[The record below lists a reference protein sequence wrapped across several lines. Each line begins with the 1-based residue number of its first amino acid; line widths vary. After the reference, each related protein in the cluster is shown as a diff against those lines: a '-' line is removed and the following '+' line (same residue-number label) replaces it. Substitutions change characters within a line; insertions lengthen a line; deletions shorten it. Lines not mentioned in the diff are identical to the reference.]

1 MEDKIKMLTSAVLM
15 QANNNQMDNQ
25 EDVEIR
31 ISQISGNMDKE

>member
-1 MEDKIKMLTSAVLM
+1 MLTSAVLM